1 MRLGIDANSS
11 GAAQPDMAEEM
22 GARMIKALTCAAL
35 CLGLA
40 LPAAA
45 ATVSGSAKVID
56 GDTLEIGT
64 QRVRLFGIDAP
75 EGTQTCDRSGE
86 RWACGQAS
94 ADELR
99 GMIGSGE
106 LICSGNEVDTYGR
119 LLAVCTIG
127 GVDLNRLMVSEGWAT
142 AFRRYSENYVPDENQ
157 ARAFRRGLWS
167 SSFMSPEDYR
177 AAQRGDAPATPQ
189 KVSSARPRVVEQSTS
204 SGCVIKGN
212 RSRRG
217 EWIYHVPSMP
227 YYEQT
232 RAEEMFCSESQAQ
245 AAGYRRAKVR

>member
-1 MRLGIDANSS
+1 
-11 GAAQPDMAEEM
+11 
-22 GARMIKALTCAAL
+22 MIKLLACAAL
-35 CLGLA
+35 CLCA
-40 LPAAA
+40 VPVAA

-56 GDTLEIGT
+56 GDTLEIGS
-64 QRVRLFGIDAP
+64 QRIRLFGIDAP
-75 EGTQTCDRSGE
+75 EATQKCDRAGE

-106 LICSGNEVDTYGR
+106 LTCSGNEVDTYGR
-119 LLAVCTIG
+119 LLAVCTIS
-127 GVDLNRLMVSEGWAT
+127 GVDLNRLMVTEGWAT
-142 AFRRYSENYVPDENQ
+142 AFRRYSENYMPDENQ

-177 AAQRGDAPATPQ
+177 SAQREGAAPAAT
-189 KVSSARPRVVEQSTS
+189 SARQRVTEGPS
-204 SGCVIKGN
+204 SGGCVIKGN

-217 EWIYHVPSMP
+217 EWIYHVPGMP

-232 RAEEMFCSESQAQ
+232 RAEEVFCTEAQAQ
-245 AAGYRRAKVR
+245 AAGYRRAKVQ